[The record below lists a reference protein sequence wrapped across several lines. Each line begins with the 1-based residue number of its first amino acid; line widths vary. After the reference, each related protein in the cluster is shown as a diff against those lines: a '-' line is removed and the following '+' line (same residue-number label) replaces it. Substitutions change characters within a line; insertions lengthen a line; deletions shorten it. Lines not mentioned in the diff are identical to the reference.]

1 MTIYSL
7 ILLFILFGVFHFD
20 LMKNKAGKNIYI
32 VFCFIFLALMSAF
45 RYRVGG
51 DSIAYEIYFDGL
63 PKLDNIWYYFFNE
76 NKNGYQPFW
85 LILNGIVKEF
95 GGDVYDFQ
103 MLHALIFNGLLYKY
117 LKSNT
122 KYTLTFLLFFF
133 CSLLYFYFA
142 FEIQRETLAIVFF
155 LINIKNLEN
164 NNWVK
169 YYLLAIVSFMFHM
182 SAIVI
187 FILPLFKLVKLN
199 SKLVITLV
207 LVGIPLTFL
216 KTTFLNIFS
225 AFLFLD
231 SMKAKADIYSQVDFS
246 TIGLL
251 SFYFVRVILPLPFV
265 LFLSRRKND
274 EKPNTG
280 LLFGFILISIFAQ
293 IIVGFERFLNY
304 IYIWIIVEFINE
316 MYSIRFK
323 NLVITK
329 KHIYRLSFV
338 GMLSFIILFKI
349 FSVDNFGNKYLSIFF
364 PYENVF
370 TKQKNEEREVYIHN
384 LWGW

>member
-1 MTIYSL
+1 MIVYLL
-7 ILLFILFGVFHFD
+7 ILLFILFGVFNFD
-20 LMKNKAGKNIYI
+20 LLNNKAGKNLYI
-32 VFCFIFLALMSAF
+32 IFSFIFLALMSAF

-63 PKLDNIWYYFFNE
+63 PKLNDVWYYFFNE

-85 LILNGIVKEF
+85 LILNGLVKEF
-95 GGDVYDFQ
+95 GGNVYDFQ
-103 MLHALIFNGLLYKY
+103 MLHAIIFNTLLYIY
-117 LKSNT
+117 LKRET
-122 KYTLTFLLFFF
+122 KYSLTFLLFFY
-133 CSLLYFYFA
+133 CSFLYFYFA
-142 FEIQRETLAIVFF
+142 FEIQRESLAIGFF

-187 FILPLFKLVKLN
+187 FIFPLFKLVRINRKI
-199 SKLVITLV
+199 VVTLV
-207 LVGIPLTFL
+207 LIGIPLTFL
-216 KTTFLNIFS
+216 KSTFLNFFSIF
-225 AFLFLD
+225 LVLD
-231 SMKAKADIYSQVDFS
+231 SMKAKADVYSQGDFS

-265 LFLSRRKND
+265 LFLSRKKNN
-274 EKPNTG
+274 EKPNVG
-280 LLFGFILISIFAQ
+280 LLFGFIIISIFAQ
-293 IIVGFERFLNY
+293 IIVGFERFINY

-323 NLVITK
+323 KLVIIRK
-329 KHIYRLSFV
+329 YIYRLSFI

-349 FSVDNFGNKYLSIFF
+349 FSVDNYGNKYLSIFF

-370 TKQKNEEREVYIHN
+370 TKQKNEEREVYLHN